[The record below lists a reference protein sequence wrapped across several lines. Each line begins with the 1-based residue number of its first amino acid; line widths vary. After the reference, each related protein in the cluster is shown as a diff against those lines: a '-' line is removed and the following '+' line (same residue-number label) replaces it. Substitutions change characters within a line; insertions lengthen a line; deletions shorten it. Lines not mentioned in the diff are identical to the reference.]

1 MMQPLK
7 GDRLLAAWDRG
18 AQQSDLNRAVTLLA
32 VASQDRSEERLASL
46 SIPERNLMLLDLHRI
61 SFGDTLHGYLPCPS
75 CGTRL
80 EFVVPVSPLI
90 DRLEAARPR
99 GNAVW
104 ETEGV
109 QYSMRPADSHDL
121 AAVARQSDSQRAR
134 RLLLERCTTP
144 PRLEGC
150 EEVAVRKFT
159 ELHEGAEVFLSLP
172 CPACEQTN
180 RLDLDVPRFL
190 WAEVRHTALG
200 LLREVH
206 ELASAYGWSES
217 AILAM
222 EDVRR
227 AAYLEMGLS

>member
-1 MMQPLK
+1 RLLQRGRPARHQLQSLPVLGFGLSGAPRPGRECECRGHPAHQAGERGLGAGYLCQRTHRAESGLAPMMQPLK

-99 GNAVW
+99 GN
-104 ETEGV
+104 
-109 QYSMRPADSHDL
+109 
-121 AAVARQSDSQRAR
+121 
-134 RLLLERCTTP
+134 
-144 PRLEGC
+144 
-150 EEVAVRKFT
+150 
-159 ELHEGAEVFLSLP
+159 
-172 CPACEQTN
+172 
-180 RLDLDVPRFL
+180 
-190 WAEVRHTALG
+190 
-200 LLREVH
+200 
-206 ELASAYGWSES
+206 
-217 AILAM
+217 
-222 EDVRR
+222 
-227 AAYLEMGLS
+227 